1 MDKGR
6 RVTSAVKT
14 LKDNYQPKEGVR
26 DWKVS
31 NQKKEK
37 KIVKIYEI
45 GIFFPPS
52 TAAASSFG
60 SRSHTSSNVRYFQT
74 PQIASGSESQRINQN
89 IALSLM
95 NIFIAPEMLE
105 NGLQSLLPF
114 HIPG

>member
-37 KIVKIYEI
+37 KN
-45 GIFFPPS
+45 S
-52 TAAASSFG
+52 
-60 SRSHTSSNVRYFQT
+60 
-74 PQIASGSESQRINQN
+74 
-89 IALSLM
+89 
-95 NIFIAPEMLE
+95 
-105 NGLQSLLPF
+105 
-114 HIPG
+114 